1 MAALQLSQKTFNEN
15 FVTARKNTARRFY
28 FLIYAGG
35 INRPAFGIKTA
46 DDLFKSMS
54 TVQSPAFVLSGSRP
68 GTFDSAPAR
77 EFRENLYTV
86 RFARREAEV
95 DAALRLRFE
104 VFNLELNEGL
114 EASFINGR
122 DEDKFDK
129 TCHHLIVVENA
140 TGKIVGTYRVRTLEM
155 ARSAFGFYS
164 AGEFAVEDL
173 PFEVLAQAL
182 ETGRAC
188 IAREHRNSRVLFLLW
203 KGLAMY
209 MTQMRKRYVFGC
221 CSLPT
226 QDCAEGMRAL
236 RALARGGFLHARLR
250 VAPREDHVCRAEDFL
265 REDGNEEVKLPKLF
279 ETYLRIGARICGEP
293 VIDRQFKTIDF
304 FVIVD
309 VNDMRDKYYRMFF
322 G

>member
-1 MAALQLSQKTFNEN
+1 
-15 FVTARKNTARRFY
+15 
-28 FLIYAGG
+28 
-35 INRPAFGIKTA
+35 
-46 DDLFKSMS
+46 MS
-54 TVQSPAFVLSGSRP
+54 IVHSPAFIPDVSGISA
-68 GTFDSAPAR
+68 FDFAPVR

-86 RFARREAEV
+86 RFARCEQEV

-122 DEDKFDK
+122 DEDGFDK
-129 TCHHLIVVENA
+129 TCHHLIVIENL
-140 TGKIVGTYRVRTLEM
+140 TGKIVGTYRVRTMEM
-155 ARSAFGFYS
+155 AQSAFGFYS

-173 PFEVLAQAL
+173 PYEVLAEAL

-209 MTQMRKRYVFGC
+209 MTEKRKRYVFGC

-226 QDCAEGMRAL
+226 QDCAEGRRAL
-236 RALARGGFLHARLR
+236 RRLIADGYLHESLK
-250 VAPREDHVCRAEDFL
+250 VAPREEYLCRPEDFL
-265 REDGNEEVKLPKLF
+265 SAADAGEAVKLPPLF
-279 ETYLRIGARICGEP
+279 EIYLRIGARICGEP

-309 VNDMRDKYYRMFF
+309 VKNMRDKYFRMFF

>member
-1 MAALQLSQKTFNEN
+1 
-15 FVTARKNTARRFY
+15 
-28 FLIYAGG
+28 
-35 INRPAFGIKTA
+35 
-46 DDLFKSMS
+46 MS
-54 TVQSPAFVLSGSRP
+54 IVQSPAFIRPDSGFS
-68 GTFDSAPAR
+68 TFDFAPVK

-86 RFARREAEV
+86 RFARSESEI
-95 DAALRLRFE
+95 DAVLRLRFE

-114 EASFINGR
+114 EASFINER
-122 DEDKFDK
+122 DEDEFDK

-140 TGKIVGTYRVRTLEM
+140 SRKIVGTYRVRTMEM
-155 ARSAFGFYS
+155 AQSAFGFYS

-173 PFEVLAQAL
+173 PYEVLAESL

-209 MTQMRKRYVFGC
+209 MTEKRKRYVFGC

-226 QDCAEGMRAL
+226 QDQAEGMRAMNQL
-236 RALARGGFLHARLR
+236 IEAGFLHETLR
-250 VAPREDHVCRAEDFL
+250 VAPREDYSCRTEDFSG
-265 REDGNEEVKLPKLF
+265 EAGGEKVTLPKLF
-279 ETYLRIGARICGEP
+279 ETYLRIGAKICGEP

-304 FVIVD
+304 FIVVD
-309 VNDMRDKYYRMFF
+309 VKNIPGKYFRMFF

>member
-1 MAALQLSQKTFNEN
+1 
-15 FVTARKNTARRFY
+15 
-28 FLIYAGG
+28 
-35 INRPAFGIKTA
+35 
-46 DDLFKSMS
+46 MS
-54 TVQSPAFVLSGSRP
+54 IVQSQAFVLPGSAVSS
-68 GTFDSAPAR
+68 FEFAPAK
-77 EFRENLYTV
+77 EFRESLYTV
-86 RFARREAEV
+86 RFARGETEV

-114 EASFINGR
+114 EASFINER
-122 DEDKFDK
+122 DEDEFDK
-129 TCHHLIVVENA
+129 TCHHLIVIENRS
-140 TGKIVGTYRVRTLEM
+140 GKIVGTYRVRTMEM

-173 PFEVLAQAL
+173 PYEVLAESL

-209 MTQMRKRYVFGC
+209 MTEKRKRYVFGC

-226 QDCAEGMRAL
+226 QDCAEGVRAMRQL
-236 RALARGGFLHARLR
+236 VEGGFLHPSLR
-250 VAPREDHVCRAEDFL
+250 VAPRKDYICRAEDFVS
-265 REDGNEEVKLPKLF
+265 EDENQQVRLPKLF
-279 ETYLRIGARICGEP
+279 EIYLRIGAHICGEP

-309 VNDMRDKYYRMFF
+309 IKNMRDKYFRMFF